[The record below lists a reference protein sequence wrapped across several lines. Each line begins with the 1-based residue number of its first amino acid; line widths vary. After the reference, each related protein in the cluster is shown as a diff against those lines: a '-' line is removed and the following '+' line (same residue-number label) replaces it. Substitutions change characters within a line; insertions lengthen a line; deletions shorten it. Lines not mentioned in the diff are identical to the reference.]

1 MTHFWNDSFLGTLI
15 TTSIRILYLGP
26 TLSYLNSSSARG
38 LLESGDCDGVVGTA
52 NGAWLASSLLLRIR
66 FSGFT
71 HVFSLA
77 MEDLISLLGGVV
89 FATLMSLGTSSL
101 G

>member
-1 MTHFWNDSFLGTLI
+1 VARYYLLVVRESLKKK
-15 TTSIRILYLGP
+15 SIL
-26 TLSYLNSSSARG
+26 LSDIVKLEPAR
-38 LLESGDCDGVVGTA
+38 
-52 NGAWLASSLLLRIR
+52 ASSLLLRVR

-71 HVFSLA
+71 NVFSLA

-89 FATLMSLGTSSL
+89 FATWMGLGTSSL